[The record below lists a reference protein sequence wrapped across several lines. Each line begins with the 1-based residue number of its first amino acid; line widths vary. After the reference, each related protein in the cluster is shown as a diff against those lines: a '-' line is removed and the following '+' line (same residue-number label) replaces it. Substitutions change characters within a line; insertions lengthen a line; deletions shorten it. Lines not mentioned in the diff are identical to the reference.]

1 MVMYLLLRANVKTR
15 DVLFSLPVNQDILRA
30 MTHMVDASEHLGSP
44 RQPDVTVQI
53 HRNPD
58 LARKIMSIR
67 VMTARPTSSAEASA
81 TFKAQDGRGRL
92 TIHTEDGVLSSE
104 RFSRSD
110 LETALG
116 DYNRLHA
123 IEISK
128 AKQAEKRKRNQPEG
142 GDSA

>member
-1 MVMYLLLRANVKTR
+1 
-15 DVLFSLPVNQDILRA
+15 

-116 DYNRLHA
+116 DYNRLNA

-128 AKQAEKRKRNQPEG
+128 AKQAEKRRRNQPEG